1 MTSSGT
7 SGRNWCRGTRANAV
21 RIRSDAAAD
30 SRSCAMSA
38 SCRSAASVIG
48 RRLPAGSGGRFVRRS
63 RRRQAARDHLRDAVA
78 GHRDAV
84 EAVGGLH
91 RALLVCDDDELR
103 AVGEAAQQRQ
113 EAVDV
118 EVVERR
124 LDLVENVE
132 RARPGEE
139 DREQEGE
146 RGHRLLAAR
155 QQRQPLRRLARGRDL
170 DLDAHAVLGRGFLGL
185 GRLLDPLVVGGR
197 ALVGAGAAQHGAWA
211 GVLAYQPQ
219 PPPASREQLADDL
232 LEVLRGRR
240 ERLLERVADP
250 LVGVAD
256 QALELAQGGLEVLA
270 LALELLYVL
279 DRFRVLLL
287 RERVDGAE
295 LLAPAPE
302 PLDASLEIRALG
314 VGQRLVGGL
323 RLEAE
328 LRRQLLE
335 LAARVLVAVAR
346 LLRPDFAAGD
356 VLAARLQARLD
367 LDLLLRARA
376 QLGGEALAGVAVGDQ
391 LGVENLHASAERFL
405 GRLEHGGEPPGG
417 RAQALVVA
425 EPVALVRD
433 PPLALRSLS
442 LGALGQPPL
451 GGERRADLRAAR
463 RDRALV
469 RCLATLL
476 DEVAGVPLRLER
488 VVARAG
494 GRSGGTVGVVARGV
508 RGLDARGRGLDL
520 GQRGLLGPRRLLD
533 PGDQGIAAVALG
545 EDPVLA
551 ARGHLP
557 QLARSRRPH
566 APVAGHGDPAE
577 ARVEPAEVVD
587 DPDGGEQRAG
597 KPRRR
602 SLTGCRDPVDEP
614 LGAARGRR
622 AVGGGRRRVVERPQR
637 CARGRRARGGGRR
650 RRRVVGRDQRSSAVA
665 TRAVEQPRRLVD
677 VGGHRRP
684 QARAERGRQ
693 RELVTRLRRQR
704 VGQRRGAAR
713 RSRLRAQE
721 LVDLREFGADAR
733 GLAAGGVGGPLEL
746 AAGAAGRLGRD
757 VGLLASRRAALRL
770 GGQPRRF
777 RRGGGPALLQL
788 GDLAREALRAVL
800 GELLELGL
808 ERRDALAR
816 AVVAR
821 VLLGLGAERV
831 EQRAPARSALG
842 QRRDRLARRLEP
854 HADPLVRGPG
864 GVEAVVEPLAL
875 VA

>member
-91 RALLVCDDDELR
+91 RALLVRDDDELR

-185 GRLLDPLVVGGR
+185 GRLLDPLVVGGS
-197 ALVGAGAAQHGAWA
+197 ALLGAAQHGAWA

-219 PPPASREQLADDL
+219 PPPAAREQLADDL

-270 LALELLYVL
+270 LALELLDML

-287 RERVDGAE
+287 RERVDGPE

-302 PLDASLEIRALG
+302 PLDATLEVRALG

-323 RLEAE
+323 GLEAE

-346 LLRPDFAAGD
+346 LLRPDFAAGH

-391 LGVENLHASAERFL
+391 LGVENLHARAECFL
-405 GRLEHGGEPPGG
+405 SRLEHGREPLGG

-463 RDRALV
+463 RDGALV

-476 DEVAGVPLRLER
+476 DDVAGVPLGLVR

-494 GRSGGTVGVVARGV
+494 GRSGGTVGVVACGV
-508 RGLDARGRGLDL
+508 RGLDARGRALDL
-520 GQRGLLGPRRLLD
+520 GQRGPLGPRRLLD
-533 PGDQGIAAVALG
+533 LGDQGIAAVALG

-557 QLARSRRPH
+557 QLARPRRPH
-566 APVAGHGDPAE
+566 APVACHGDPAE

-637 CARGRRARGGGRR
+637 CARGRRALGGGRR

-721 LVDLREFGADAR
+721 LVDLRELGADAR

-831 EQRAPARSALG
+831 EQRSPARSALG

>member
-63 RRRQAARDHLRDAVA
+63 RRRQAARDHLGDAVA

-91 RALLVCDDDELR
+91 RALLVRDDDELR

-124 LDLVENVE
+124 LDLVEDVE

-185 GRLLDPLVVGGR
+185 GRLLDPLVVGGS

-270 LALELLYVL
+270 LALELLDML

-287 RERVDGAE
+287 RERVDGPE

-302 PLDASLEIRALG
+302 PLDATLEVRALG

-346 LLRPDFAAGD
+346 LLRPDVA
-356 VLAARLQARLD
+356 AARLQARLD

-391 LGVENLHASAERFL
+391 LRDENLHARAERFL

-451 GGERRADLRAAR
+451 GGERR
-463 RDRALV
+463 
-469 RCLATLL
+469 
-476 DEVAGVPLRLER
+476 
-488 VVARAG
+488 
-494 GRSGGTVGVVARGV
+494 
-508 RGLDARGRGLDL
+508 
-520 GQRGLLGPRRLLD
+520 
-533 PGDQGIAAVALG
+533 
-545 EDPVLA
+545 
-551 ARGHLP
+551 
-557 QLARSRRPH
+557 
-566 APVAGHGDPAE
+566 
-577 ARVEPAEVVD
+577 
-587 DPDGGEQRAG
+587 
-597 KPRRR
+597 
-602 SLTGCRDPVDEP
+602 
-614 LGAARGRR
+614 
-622 AVGGGRRRVVERPQR
+622 
-637 CARGRRARGGGRR
+637 
-650 RRRVVGRDQRSSAVA
+650 
-665 TRAVEQPRRLVD
+665 
-677 VGGHRRP
+677 
-684 QARAERGRQ
+684 
-693 RELVTRLRRQR
+693 
-704 VGQRRGAAR
+704 
-713 RSRLRAQE
+713 
-721 LVDLREFGADAR
+721 
-733 GLAAGGVGGPLEL
+733 
-746 AAGAAGRLGRD
+746 
-757 VGLLASRRAALRL
+757 
-770 GGQPRRF
+770 
-777 RRGGGPALLQL
+777 
-788 GDLAREALRAVL
+788 
-800 GELLELGL
+800 
-808 ERRDALAR
+808 
-816 AVVAR
+816 
-821 VLLGLGAERV
+821 
-831 EQRAPARSALG
+831 
-842 QRRDRLARRLEP
+842 
-854 HADPLVRGPG
+854 
-864 GVEAVVEPLAL
+864 
-875 VA
+875 

>member
-1 MTSSGT
+1 MTSSGI

-48 RRLPAGSGGRFVRRS
+48 RRLPARSGGRFVRRS
-63 RRRQAARDHLRDAVA
+63 RRRQAARDHLGDAVA

-91 RALLVCDDDELR
+91 RALLVRDDDELR

-185 GRLLDPLVVGGR
+185 GRLLDPLVVGGS

-219 PPPASREQLADDL
+219 PPPAPREQLADDL

-250 LVGVAD
+250 LVGVAN
-256 QALELAQGGLEVLA
+256 QALELAQSGLEVLA
-270 LALELLYVL
+270 LALELLDML

-287 RERVDGAE
+287 RERVDGPE

-302 PLDASLEIRALG
+302 PLDATLEVRALG

-391 LGVENLHASAERFL
+391 LRVENLHARAERFL

-463 RDRALV
+463 RDGALV
-469 RCLATLL
+469 RCPATLL
-476 DEVAGVPLRLER
+476 DDVAGVPLGLVR

-508 RGLDARGRGLDL
+508 RGLDARGRGLYL

-551 ARGHLP
+551 ARGYLP

-602 SLTGCRDPVDEP
+602 SVTGCRDPVDEP
-614 LGAARGRR
+614 LGTARGRR
-622 AVGGGRRRVVERPQR
+622 AVGGG
-637 CARGRRARGGGRR
+637 

-721 LVDLREFGADAR
+721 LVDLRELGADAR

-875 VA
+875 VAARRERLL